1 MKKKKE
7 KNIESILARAEKFF
21 LDGNF
26 SLAMKEFE
34 TAQKKLT
41 RGDIAAKIACC
52 RKALKTDNAKQLVK
66 KARKAEKKGDL
77 GRALKCFQQANA
89 VLNEAWIAQR
99 IENFKW
105 QLTGRDAVSL
115 AKAAEA
121 AGDLLR
127 AATCYAKACD
137 ARGGTSEPLLLKRA
151 RCLVGAGRY
160 AEAVD
165 IFKTLP
171 LTKAGGR
178 YDYGF
183 ALAQMGCFSQCL
195 RVWEDLEVN
204 DDRFAEQKRVVARR
218 LGAHL
223 VDCLKR
229 KDDYASI
236 YRDAFYLLKT
246 DDALL
251 TPDQRR
257 SVENLYAYGRS
268 AWIEE
273 LWEAEE
279 FEAISDILT
288 TASGPLTPA
297 LVALNAKVWFKM
309 AEDDGRR
316 LHTMLIYWLP
326 AIYSPS
332 IAESFSGSI
341 GEWQKVR
348 QKLIAMA
355 ENLIKK
361 HDDTRYGG
369 RALTNFTIDK
379 ELIQTLAAFL
389 ENQEKDV
396 DLICTPGLAAHL
408 GRSDEVLSLISANEA
423 FFENK
428 QQYLEFGAHYTAAGN
443 YLYRLKNN
451 AYEEAAGLLTD
462 LQPDLERDEFID
474 YAMQLI
480 SFEYGLHRLENG
492 DTQTIRYF
500 QSTPALFDIAP
511 ALERKLTQKALA
523 FEAWDLL
530 KSFEDVLFYIHN
542 ERPSKAVRKALSLVM
557 ARRAV
562 AMSNN
567 GQSNPK
573 ALKGIVNKALKLDPE
588 NEMATGVIQD
598 TVVHFEM
605 KAMYTAFKRQKM
617 GKASRIARES
627 EYDEVRD
634 HYFGFIEESF
644 DQIMANDWEREEKLM
659 MINDLYKWGTTVGAL
674 QPIMDRLE
682 IHLNMNQSMVNG

>member
-21 LDGNF
+21 LDDNF

-34 TAQKKLT
+34 TAQKKLKH
-41 RGDIAAKIACC
+41 GDIAAKIACC

-77 GRALKCFQQANA
+77 NSALKCFQQANA
-89 VLNEAWIAQR
+89 VLNEAWIVRR
-99 IENFKW
+99 IENFKG
-105 QLTGRDAVSL
+105 QLTTRDAVSL

-121 AGDLLR
+121 AGDFR
-127 AATCYAKACD
+127 QAAKCYAKAGD
-137 ARGGTSEPLLLKRA
+137 ARGGTCEPLLLQRA

-183 ALAQMGCFSQCL
+183 ALAQTGCFSQCL
-195 RVWEDLEVN
+195 RVWEDLEIN

-218 LGAHL
+218 LGTHL

-246 DDALL
+246 ADALL

-257 SVENLYAYGRS
+257 GVENLYAYGTS

-273 LWEAEE
+273 LWEAQE
-279 FEAISDILT
+279 FEAIADILT
-288 TASGPLTPA
+288 TAAGPLTPA
-297 LVALNAKVWFKM
+297 LAELNAKVWFKM

-316 LHTMLIYWLP
+316 LHTMLLYWLP

-332 IAESFSGSI
+332 ISESFAGSI

-348 QKLIAMA
+348 HKLIAMA

-369 RALTNFTIDK
+369 QALTNLTIDK
-379 ELIQTLAAFL
+379 ELIQTLVAFL
-389 ENQEKDV
+389 ENHEKDV

-408 GRSDEVLSLISANEA
+408 GRSDEVLCLIRANEA
-423 FFENK
+423 FFEDK
-428 QQYLEFGAHYTAAGN
+428 QQYLEFGAYYSAAGN

-451 AYEEAAGLLTD
+451 AYDEAAGLLTD

-474 YAMQLI
+474 YAILLI

-492 DTQTIRYF
+492 DTQTSRYF

-523 FEAWDLL
+523 FESWDSL

-542 ERPSKAVRKALSLVM
+542 ERPSKAVREALSLVM

-567 GQSNPK
+567 GQLNPK

-588 NEMATGVIQD
+588 NEMARGVIQD
-598 TVVHFEM
+598 TAVHFEV
-605 KAMYTAFKRQKM
+605 KAMYTAFNRQKL

-644 DQIMANDWEREEKLM
+644 DQIIANDWEREEKLM
-659 MINDLYKWGTTVGAL
+659 MINDLYKWGTTIGAL

-682 IHLNMNQSMVNG
+682 IHLNMNQSMVN